1 MKQLVDPWVIA
12 GSILAAFFL
21 LGALLWVMGPVDRTP
36 PPEFEGQAAITIIP
50 RPTETPRPTATP
62 LPITPTPEAGTG
74 IRVEAFVKVEGT
86 GGEGVRLR
94 EQPSLEA
101 ETNYLGVEDE
111 IFRVV
116 DGPREEDGYLWWKL
130 EAPANPEKTGWAVSN
145 YLILDQSP

>member
-1 MKQLVDPWVIA
+1 MKQFLDPWVIA
-12 GSILAAFFL
+12 GSILSALVL
-21 LGALLWVMGPVDRTP
+21 LGALLWVMGPIDRTP
-36 PPEFEGQAAITIIP
+36 APEFEGRAVITIIP

-62 LPITPTPEAGTG
+62 LPITPTPEPGTG
-74 IRVEAFVKVEGT
+74 IQVEAFVKVQGT

-130 EAPANPEKTGWAVSN
+130 EAPANSEKTGWAVSN
-145 YLILDQSP
+145 YLVLDQAP